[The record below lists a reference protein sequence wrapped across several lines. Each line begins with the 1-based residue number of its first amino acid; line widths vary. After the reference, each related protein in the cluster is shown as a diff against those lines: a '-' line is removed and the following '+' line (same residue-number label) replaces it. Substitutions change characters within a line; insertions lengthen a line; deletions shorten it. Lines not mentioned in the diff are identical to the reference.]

1 MLFLSSAKAPL
12 RGCFFYF
19 QHNIRIFNMTA
30 FMNRWR
36 MPFLK
41 AESMLQK
48 ASSAAPMASYHMI
61 GQPIWTPQNYTH
73 LTEEGYTRNAI
84 VYRCV
89 NLIARGVSGVP
100 LLLYKHAKGK
110 RHEVENHPF
119 LNLLQCPSP
128 RQAGSAFIEA
138 VVGYLLLSGN
148 TYLEAVSGMDGPC
161 ELYTLRPDRM
171 RIVPGKHGTPQ
182 AYEYTVG
189 GQKKVIP
196 VNESTGQSSILHLKT
211 FNPLNDW
218 YGMSAI
224 EAASRSIDQHNAVGG
239 HNLALLQNGGRPS
252 GALLVKPGP
261 YGQTLTQEQRQSLRS
276 DLRKL
281 YEGGHNA
288 GKIMVLEGDCDWKEM
303 GLSPKDLDFIEGKNV
318 SAREIAQAFGV
329 PPMLVGV
336 PGDATF
342 ANYKEARFH
351 LWEDTIL
358 PLVEFLVTELN
369 LWLSPYFGHNLR
381 LGYDLDSIP
390 ALAPRREATWA
401 KIMSANFLTIN
412 EKREALGYTPLS
424 NGDTL
429 AV

>member
-1 MLFLSSAKAPL
+1 
-12 RGCFFYF
+12 
-19 QHNIRIFNMTA
+19 MTS
-30 FMNRWR
+30 FMDRWR
-36 MPFLK
+36 MSFVKSRHGP
-41 AESMLQK
+41 QK
-48 ASSAAPMASYHMI
+48 QTSTAPLTSYHML
-61 GQPIWTPQNYTH
+61 GQPVWTPKNYTH
-73 LTEEGYTRNAI
+73 LTEEGYTQNAI

-100 LLLYKHAKGK
+100 LLLYKHTNRQ

-119 LNLLQCPSP
+119 LDLLQCPSP

-148 TYLEAVSGMDGPC
+148 TYLEAVFNLEGAPS
-161 ELYTLRPDRM
+161 ELYPLRPDRM
-171 RIVPGKHGTPQ
+171 RVIPGRQGTPE
-182 AYEYTVG
+182 AYEYAVG
-189 GQKKVIP
+189 GQKKIIP
-196 VNESTGQSSILHLKT
+196 VDAHTGQCRILHLKT

-261 YGQTLTQEQRQSLRS
+261 YGQTMSQEQRQGLRH
-276 DLRKL
+276 DLKKL

-329 PPMLVGV
+329 PPMLVGI

-358 PLVEFLVTELN
+358 PLMEFLVTELN
-369 LWLSPYFGHNLR
+369 LWLAPYFEDNLK

-401 KIMSANFLTIN
+401 KIMNANFLTIN

-424 NGDTL
+424 DGNTL
-429 AV
+429 TY